1 MRAVLVAVLAV
12 GLIALSLSLTVGAR
26 IGYDCALAGWH
37 PDYPQAVRDAC
48 RRMR

>member
-12 GLIALSLSLTVGAR
+12 GLIALSAFLAVGAR

-37 PDYPQAVRDAC
+37 PDYPQAVKEAC
-48 RRMR
+48 RAPR